1 MLIYELREQIVID
14 VKMDLIVVNIKV
26 WVSCWWILHWITNLK
41 IGLSSEKKL
50 MHEESLKLYF
60 KRFLCITYTINYQ
73 RLRTSTLTKKRYF
86 LFWNFLWTHYKS
98 PFSRSLLFL
107 SFISHGWK
115 ILPLTK
121 LFLVNVFHPHLLLI
135 FRM

>member
-1 MLIYELREQIVID
+1 
-14 VKMDLIVVNIKV
+14 MDLIVVN
-26 WVSCWWILHWITNLK
+26 
-41 IGLSSEKKL
+41 SSHVDELNFNFTPEHLPENFSIQKWY
-50 MHEESLKLYF
+50 EGSLKLYF
-60 KRFLCITYTINYQ
+60 KRFLCIIYTINYQ

-86 LFWNFLWTHYKS
+86 ILKLPVDSLYKS

-107 SFISHGWK
+107 PLNSHGWK